1 MEVIRDVL
9 DKQLIDRKG
18 RPMGKADGVIME
30 IEEGGG
36 QPRLTF
42 IETGVITQAARLSHR
57 LAKCIE
63 ALVRRLG
70 ADKESER
77 YRIPWSKVVVTG
89 IDITVNVEAEKTPA
103 FTFERWLRT
112 RVIGRIPGA

>member
-30 IEEGGG
+30 IEEDA
-36 QPRLTF
+36 QPRLSF
-42 IETGVITQAARLSHR
+42 VETGAITQARRLSARLAR
-57 LAKCIE
+57 WVE
-63 ALVRRLG
+63 AIVRRTG
-70 ADKESER
+70 ADRESEC
-77 YRIPWSKVVVTG
+77 YRIPWSKLVVTG
-89 IDITVNVEAEKTPA
+89 IDITVNVEAEETPA

-112 RVIGRIPGA
+112 HVIGRIPGA